1 VSISVIRTANA
12 TRDLNKIRNWW
23 LQSDS
28 EVAFRFACGV
38 KKTIQRLAEM
48 PKMGDEYEVP
58 DGTWRRRVRVDG
70 FAKYW
75 IYYHFD
81 GLVIRVLRV
90 IHSSQNVETE
100 LQK

>member
-1 VSISVIRTANA
+1 MSVDVIRTANA

-23 LQSDS
+23 LQTDS
-28 EVAFRFACGV
+28 EVAFRFASGV
-38 KKTIQRLAEM
+38 KKTIQRLAEL
-48 PKMGDEYEVP
+48 PQMGDEYGVP

-81 GLVIRVLRV
+81 GSALRVLRV
-90 IHSSQNVETE
+90 IHSSQNVESE